1 MGAFSKPGKRGLV
14 NVMRSLLFSFM
25 SLFILAIFWMKSYR
39 KPPWHP
45 DDLWLSMTDSR
56 ADYCPG
62 NISDPR
68 GFNFVQ
74 SIFTDTYEKFKYE
87 TGCKN
92 ITTFGGRDDGRK
104 FLCLDN
110 ITPNRCLVYSIG
122 SRKDF
127 QFEIEVVQRLG
138 CAVHTFDCT
147 VGAVTEAEVPR
158 GVKFHPW
165 CIGSSNAMKS
175 FSSDILV
182 NRHGLIGQYY
192 TMKTVMKILGHSSV
206 SVLKMDI
213 ERHEYSVIQGLN
225 CPGCFGQIA
234 LEVHL
239 HNAYNMWGRPVS
251 RTEWEELWTSLVF
264 RDGFRP
270 FHIDLNPLCPCC
282 CEYSF
287 ISTRGAM

>member
-1 MGAFSKPGKRGLV
+1 MAIRISVAFPILFALCIFLYWVKRD
-14 NVMRSLLFSFM
+14 RE
-25 SLFILAIFWMKSYR
+25 
-39 KPPWHP
+39 PTWHP
-45 DDLWLSMTDSR
+45 DDLWLSMADRR
-56 ADYCPG
+56 ANSCPG
-62 NISDPR
+62 NTSDPR
-68 GFNFVQ
+68 GFDFVQ

-92 ITTFGGRDDGRK
+92 ITTFGGKDEGRK
-104 FLCLDN
+104 FVCLDN
-110 ITPNRCLVYSIG
+110 ITPLSCLVYSIG

-127 QFEIEVVQRLG
+127 QFETEVVQRLG

-147 VGAVTEAEVPR
+147 VGDVTEAEVPK
-158 GVKFHPW
+158 GVQFHPW
-165 CIGSSNAMKS
+165 CIGSSNAMKP
-175 FSSDILV
+175 FSSDVLG
-182 NRHGLIGQYY
+182 NAHGLVGQYY
-192 TMKTVMKILGHSSV
+192 TMQTVMKILGHSSV

-213 ERHEYSVIQGLN
+213 ERHEYAVIRGFN

-239 HNAYNMWGRPVS
+239 YNAYNMWGRPVS
-251 RTEWEELWTSLVF
+251 RREWEELWTNLVA

-287 ISTRGAM
+287 IATRTAL